1 MCISV
6 EKTPIK
12 VSPLLSKKVVYK
24 RGRPVA
30 RICRPMMVGKVGGMQ
45 IGDDTN
51 NNLVFVA
58 GKCVNYKLIVLRSF
72 FTILSKNM

>member
-30 RICRPMMVGKVGGMQ
+30 RIRRPTRVGKVGGVL

-51 NNLVFVA
+51 NNSGLNTNT
-58 GKCVNYKLIVLRSF
+58 NYICF
-72 FTILSKNM
+72 SKSTSY

>member
-1 MCISV
+1 MCICV

-30 RICRPMMVGKVGGMQ
+30 RICRPTMVGKVGGVL
-45 IGDDTN
+45 IGD
-51 NNLVFVA
+51 VIMYHVP
-58 GKCVNYKLIVLRSF
+58 VLLHL
-72 FTILSKNM
+72 T